1 MPFCLTDEEKKIT
14 SRPRYTHIYAFL
26 SVLVCLCA
34 FPCLAVYNVR
44 AYVYVRLN
52 VYKYKIMLISVNSF
66 GYVEIV
72 SYLCNVIKNKALLI
86 LIYTIMNK
94 QVSNESVSKS
104 VRMASLRNA
113 DQESKTLSGTIKV
126 VKTFW
131 RSGYKEAFS
140 GLVSAAD
147 IMGVNAPAI
156 LAKCLKDDKG
166 QACTH
171 SRKAEKNPDGSLLLD
186 SNGKRIYVDVYT
198 PVTKWTPRKLLLSLI
213 QEADGK

>member
-1 MPFCLTDEEKKIT
+1 MTKKI
-14 SRPRYTHIYAFL
+14 
-26 SVLVCLCA
+26 
-34 FPCLAVYNVR
+34 
-44 AYVYVRLN
+44 
-52 VYKYKIMLISVNSF
+52 
-66 GYVEIV
+66 
-72 SYLCNVIKNKALLI
+72 
-86 LIYTIMNK
+86 
-94 QVSNESVSKS
+94 SNESVSKAI
-104 VRMASLRNA
+104 RMQNLRNA

-126 VKTFW
+126 VKAFW
-131 RSGYKEAFS
+131 KSGYKEAFA

-171 SRKAEKNPDGSLLLD
+171 SRRAEKNPDGSLLLD
-186 SNGKRIYVDVYT
+186 SNGKRVYVDVYT

>member
-1 MPFCLTDEEKKIT
+1 MTKKI
-14 SRPRYTHIYAFL
+14 
-26 SVLVCLCA
+26 
-34 FPCLAVYNVR
+34 
-44 AYVYVRLN
+44 
-52 VYKYKIMLISVNSF
+52 
-66 GYVEIV
+66 
-72 SYLCNVIKNKALLI
+72 
-86 LIYTIMNK
+86 
-94 QVSNESVSKS
+94 SNESTSKAI
-104 VRMASLRNA
+104 RMQNLRNA

-131 RSGYKEAFS
+131 TSGYKEAFA

-171 SRKAEKNPDGSLLLD
+171 ARKAEKNADGSLLLD

-198 PVTKWTPRKLLLSLI
+198 PVTKWTPRKLLLSII
-213 QEADGK
+213 QESEGK

>member
-1 MPFCLTDEEKKIT
+1 MTKKI
-14 SRPRYTHIYAFL
+14 
-26 SVLVCLCA
+26 
-34 FPCLAVYNVR
+34 
-44 AYVYVRLN
+44 
-52 VYKYKIMLISVNSF
+52 
-66 GYVEIV
+66 
-72 SYLCNVIKNKALLI
+72 
-86 LIYTIMNK
+86 
-94 QVSNESVSKS
+94 SNERTDKAI
-104 VRMASLRNA
+104 RMQNLRNA

-131 RSGYKEAFS
+131 KSGYKDAFA

-171 SRKAEKNPDGSLLLD
+171 SRKAEKNPDKSFLLD
-186 SNGKRIYVDVYT
+186 SNGKRVYVDVYT

-213 QEADGK
+213 QEQEGK

>member
-1 MPFCLTDEEKKIT
+1 MT
-14 SRPRYTHIYAFL
+14 
-26 SVLVCLCA
+26 
-34 FPCLAVYNVR
+34 
-44 AYVYVRLN
+44 
-52 VYKYKIMLISVNSF
+52 
-66 GYVEIV
+66 
-72 SYLCNVIKNKALLI
+72 
-86 LIYTIMNK
+86 K
-94 QVSNESVSKS
+94 QVKTQS

-113 DQESKTLSGTIKV
+113 DQESKTISGTIKV

-198 PVTKWTPRKLLLSLI
+198 PVTKWTPRKLLLSLM
-213 QEADGK
+213 QEAEGK